1 MDKWGPT
8 GREAALSTP
17 TPGKLLR
24 TPPSIMAPLNI
35 LIHGA
40 GGIGCTYALILSQ
53 PALKGK
59 VNVHVVARSNLQH
72 IRDNGLDYDSVKFG
86 KLQGVKFAGGA
97 PARKLR
103 PSVPPPSCACAP
115 G

>member
-1 MDKWGPT
+1 
-8 GREAALSTP
+8 
-17 TPGKLLR
+17 
-24 TPPSIMAPLNI
+24 MAPINV

-59 VNVHVVARSNLQH
+59 VNVHVVARSNLQQ

-86 KLQGVKFAGGA
+86 KLKGIKFAGGA
-97 PARKLR
+97 SHPRLDRGSSDELCTCAASLAGLTDAR
-103 PSVPPPSCACAP
+103 P
-115 G
+115 